1 MPTVSFFQIVWR
13 LVLAISLVTAPL
25 VPMPA
30 AAHGDRATVV
40 APSVAN
46 SMPCHEVPAPP
57 PAADEPRDARCGP
70 MPDCDP
76 GACRI
81 AGSLMADVPPMLPAL
96 PPATYDVAFDAPAV
110 PGAPLGH
117 LLRPPIA

>member
-1 MPTVSFFQIVWR
+1 MADKKS
-13 LVLAISLVTAPL
+13 LSDLAELTREEAPAPAEAPAETA
-25 VPMPA
+25 A
-30 AAHGDRATVV
+30 EET
-40 APSVAN
+40 
-46 SMPCHEVPAPP
+46 PAPP
-57 PAADEPRDARCGP
+57 PADDEPCDDGCCP